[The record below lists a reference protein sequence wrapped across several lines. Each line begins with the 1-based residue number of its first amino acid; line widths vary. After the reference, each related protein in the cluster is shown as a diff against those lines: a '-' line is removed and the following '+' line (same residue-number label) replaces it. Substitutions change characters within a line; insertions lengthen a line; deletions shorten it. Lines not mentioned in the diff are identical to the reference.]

1 MQEGTLKNPRL
12 LDLIGDQMKMRN
24 YSQNTIQQYLKWIRH
39 FILFHG
45 KEHPVNL
52 GADHVRS
59 FLNYLVEKKRLSA
72 SSQNQALNALV
83 ILYKH
88 VLQIDLGLI
97 GETMRAKRTK
107 RIPSVLTRQEV
118 RSVLQY
124 IDGIPK
130 LIAGLLYG
138 AGLRLMDG
146 DQLRVHDLDFGK
158 NELVIRYGKG
168 GKDRR
173 SMIPETL
180 IPRLHAHLH
189 QVRQLHEDD
198 LKEGYG
204 RAPLPNALSRKYPNA
219 DREWRWQWVFPSANR
234 Y

>member
-1 MQEGTLKNPRL
+1 M
-12 LDLIGDQMKMRN
+12 
-24 YSQNTIQQYLKWIRH
+24 
-39 FILFHG
+39 
-45 KEHPVNL
+45 
-52 GADHVRS
+52 
-59 FLNYLVEKKRLSA
+59 SA